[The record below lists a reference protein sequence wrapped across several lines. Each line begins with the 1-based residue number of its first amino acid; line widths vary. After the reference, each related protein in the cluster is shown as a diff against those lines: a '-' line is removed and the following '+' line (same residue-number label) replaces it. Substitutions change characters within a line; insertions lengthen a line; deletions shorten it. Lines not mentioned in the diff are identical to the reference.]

1 MKKGFTLLETL
12 FAILILTTGFFST
25 FSLLRKSIST
35 TTTNV
40 NQLIAANLAQEGVEI
55 VRNIRDSQYVS
66 GYSWTEVLNSL
77 NGGSCSGCEADIEST
92 SLSVSD
98 QYLKIDPATNRYQY
112 VLGEGTLFKRKINID
127 QGQGLCLRDGTLS
140 PNDCIKIDIEVS
152 WQERGQNFNFGAED
166 YIYNL
171 Y

>member
-35 TTTNV
+35 TTTSV
-40 NQLIAANLAQEGVEI
+40 NQLISTNLAQEGIEI
-55 VRNIRDSQYVS
+55 VRNIRDSQYVT
-66 GYSWTEVLNSL
+66 GNSWAEVLSSL
-77 NGGSCSGCEADIEST
+77 SNGSCSGCEADIEST
-92 SLSVSD
+92 SLSVLD
-98 QYLKIDPATNRYQY
+98 RYLKIDSVTNRYQY
-112 VLGEGTLFKRKINID
+112 ASGEGTLFKRKININ
-127 QGQGLCLRDGTLS
+127 QGQGVCS
-140 PNDCIKIDIEVS
+140 EISNPNDCIKIDVEVS
-152 WQERGQNFNFGAED
+152 WQERGQEFNFGAED

>member
-40 NQLIAANLAQEGVEI
+40 NQLIATNLAQEGIEI
-55 VRNIRDSQYVS
+55 VRNIRDSQYAS
-66 GYSWTEVLNSL
+66 GYSWAEVLNSL
-77 NGGSCSGCEADIEST
+77 NSGSCSGCEADIDST

-98 QYLKIDPATNRYQY
+98 QYLKIDPVNNRYQY
-112 VLGEGTLFKRKINID
+112 ASGEGTIFKRKINID
-127 QGQGLCLRDGTLS
+127 QGQGVCS
-140 PNDCIKIDIEVS
+140 EIPNPSDCVKIDVEVS
-152 WQERGQNFNFGAED
+152 WQERGQDFNFGAEN

>member
-40 NQLIAANLAQEGVEI
+40 NQLIAANLVQEGVEI

-66 GYSWTEVLNSL
+66 GYSWAEVLNSL
-77 NGGSCSGCEADIEST
+77 NNGSCSGCEADIEST

-98 QYLKIDPATNRYQY
+98 QYLKIDPITNQYQY
-112 VLGEGTLFKRKINID
+112 ASGDGTLFKRKININ
-127 QGQGLCLRDGTLS
+127 QGQGVCGEITNPS
-140 PNDCIKIDIEVS
+140 DCIKIGVEVS
-152 WQERGQNFNFGAED
+152 WQERGQDFNFGAED

>member
-35 TTTNV
+35 TTTSI
-40 NQLIAANLAQEGVEI
+40 NQLIATNLTQEGIEI

-66 GYSWTEVLNSL
+66 GNSWAEVLSNL
-77 NGGSCSGCEADIEST
+77 NNGSCSGCEADINSIT
-92 SLSVSD
+92 LSSSD
-98 QYLKIDPATNRYQY
+98 QYLKIDPITNRYQY
-112 VLGEGTLFKRKINID
+112 ASGEGTLFKRKININ
-127 QGQGLCLRDGTLS
+127 QGQGLCLRDGTS
-140 PNDCIKIDIEVS
+140 NPNDCIKIDVEVS
-152 WQERGQNFNFGAED
+152 WQERGQEFNFGAED